1 MTAFFFFQPFV
12 LLYGCSLKR
21 PSLTHQTFNQTRL
34 KRSNYLYFLI
44 FLIYYYCFFPKKI
57 ISTKDLSFLNEVVLV
72 SFSAVS
78 SPVTTLSSARTTQ
91 SLIPNMMQ
99 QPGVAGVGV
108 PQPDQQQQQQYQQ

>member
-1 MTAFFFFQPFV
+1 
-12 LLYGCSLKR
+12 
-21 PSLTHQTFNQTRL
+21 
-34 KRSNYLYFLI
+34 
-44 FLIYYYCFFPKKI
+44 
-57 ISTKDLSFLNEVVLV
+57 LV

-108 PQPDQQQQQQYQQ
+108 PQPDQQQQQYQQ